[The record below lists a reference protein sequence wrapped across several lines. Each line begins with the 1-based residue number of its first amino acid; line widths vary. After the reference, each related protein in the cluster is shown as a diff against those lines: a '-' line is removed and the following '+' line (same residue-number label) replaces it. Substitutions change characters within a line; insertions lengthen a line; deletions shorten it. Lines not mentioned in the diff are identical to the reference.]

1 MAFCTHCGAQ
11 LIQNAKFCSSCGGSI
26 STPNKRT
33 ETEQDKH
40 SAYDEIMHKR
50 VPKSIKDKVKNTIEE
65 KTQEFNEKSFSDSK
79 VSSKSSAPIQN
90 TPTIDL
96 NKERSKKVRKWMLFY
111 ILINIPLYFIN
122 TGDDEILGVLIF
134 STAVLVGFVLHSLQK
149 KKEKPYTIVLKI
161 VLVLQSLLAVSGIM
175 QRLEYMGSSGY
186 SLVAVI
192 SLALLVFL
200 NIKIIFRRNK

>member
-11 LIQNAKFCSSCGGSI
+11 LIQNAKFCTSCGGS
-26 STPNKRT
+26 
-33 ETEQDKH
+33 
-40 SAYDEIMHKR
+40 
-50 VPKSIKDKVKNTIEE
+50 V
-65 KTQEFNEKSFSDSK
+65 SDSK

-96 NKERSKKVRKWMLFY
+96 NKERSKKVRKWMFFY

-134 STAVLVGFVLHSLQK
+134 STAVLVGFVLYSLQ
-149 KKEKPYTIVLKI
+149 KEKPYTIVLKI
-161 VLVLQSLLAVSGIM
+161 VLVLQSLLAVSGIEN
-175 QRLEYMGSSGY
+175 RLEYIGPNY
-186 SLVAVI
+186 SLLAVI